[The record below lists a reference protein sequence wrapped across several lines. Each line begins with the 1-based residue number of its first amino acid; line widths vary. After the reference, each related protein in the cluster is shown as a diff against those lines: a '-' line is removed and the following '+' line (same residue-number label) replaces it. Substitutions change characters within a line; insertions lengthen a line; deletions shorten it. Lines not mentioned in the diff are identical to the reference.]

1 MAFSII
7 IQLIAFNVHI
17 SVLHASYLLSNVY
30 HVREGTELIGVPITN
45 VCNLFIF
52 IISLLDAKKDFMM
65 TALQIVLFA
74 HINA

>member
-45 VCNLFIF
+45 VY
-52 IISLLDAKKDFMM
+52 AKKDFMM